1 MKNFLTVFF
10 ALSVCLT
17 MSSVYAEE
25 TSEPTKTE
33 QVMDTITVK
42 TQMAAERTA
51 DSIKSGSIKAGQF
64 VKEKSSVA
72 AESTAMHAKS
82 GAGKLKRATLRGAN
96 KVSNKTARGMKKFG
110 EKMQNSADRTIEKT
124 DKALMETQK
133 TETCKCGCNC
143 GCNCGCVKENE

>member
-33 QVMDTITVK
+33 QIMDTITVK

-124 DKALMETQK
+124 AKNIEEMSQK
-133 TETCKCGCNC
+133 SNCNC
-143 GCNCGCVKENE
+143 GENCKCNVHEVMQEE